1 MAGTLVLVH
10 GFMGSA
16 LNWGPILTRLKA
28 RPELAEWTFVTPDLL
43 GHGGRRGDN
52 ALSYKDLD
60 HASVVEDLKTQLPKE
75 GRFVALGHSFGLRP
89 LLSLCIDPTWGPR
102 IKALL
107 VEDASPEITSENAGR
122 LHGIL
127 SKVPTPFKTRAEA
140 KRIIEELFSNDRRLA
155 AFLFSNIRLVSAD
168 LHDWRFDRD
177 GLVALLNEAQASPLW
192 SEWSSYPGPVY
203 IYRGERSDHLTLERL
218 DRALEAR
225 KGKETHLIQIAQSG
239 HWIHS
244 DQADIFTEEV
254 VKVIKKFE
262 N

>member
-28 RPELAEWTFVTPDLL
+28 RPELEGWNFVTPDLL

-52 ALSYKDLD
+52 ALPYHQLD
-60 HASVVEDLKTQLPKE
+60 HKSLVEDLKTQLPVDT
-75 GRFVALGHSFGLRP
+75 RFVALGHSFGLRP
-89 LLSLCIDPTWGPR
+89 LLSLCCDPTWGGR

-107 VEDASPEITSENAGR
+107 VEDASPEITPENAKR

-127 SKVPTPFKTRAEA
+127 EKVPTPFRSRAEA
-140 KRIIEELFSNDRRLA
+140 KEKIDAVFAHDRRLA
-155 AFLFSNIRLVSAD
+155 AFLFSNIRAQETG
-168 LHDWRFDRD
+168 LHDWRFDRE
-177 GLVALLNEAQASPLW
+177 GLLSLLNEAEKSPLW
-192 SEWSSYPGPVY
+192 SEWSNYSGPVY
-203 IYRGERSDHLTLERL
+203 IYRGEHSDHLTLERL
-218 DRALEAR
+218 ARAMEAR
-225 KGKETHLIQIAQSG
+225 QGRETHIIQIAQSG

-244 DQADIFTEEV
+244 DQVDSFTEEV

-262 N
+262 D